1 LSLVTQTAEIKEGM
15 RAMTANPKDIDR
27 QNNSNLAELTDTKAV
42 DNLLELLSELAED
55 ESSSHSPLN
64 SSEKTLDP
72 LIPLIAELLDSNTEK
87 ATTSILKVVTPSIDH
102 IIEQRSTADLPRMAA
117 VIAKILPHAIT
128 EEIRLSPLA
137 IAKALAP
144 EIAIAIRQ
152 QITLDEDAIADALG
166 SEMGKAIKTQI
177 ELEKDAM
184 VDALYPVIGS
194 TISKYMIEVVQS
206 INEKVE
212 NTLSVEG
219 IKRKIRARLKGIS
232 EAELIFQE
240 SIRYSI
246 QAIFLIDKDSG
257 LIIEEVQPDDRTRLE
272 SDLIG
277 GMLTAIRSF
286 ANDCIASGSDLN
298 EIDYGDWQIPLE
310 VAGYCY
316 LAVVVK
322 GQPSK
327 QFRQK
332 VRRILSE
339 ITLQYGD
346 EIESYQGDRSVIPPE
361 VRQLLVRLLEPDLA
375 EVTSSSKK
383 AKPTAFLLLLTL
395 LLSLLFIPW
404 GISHYRHVNANRI
417 VEQTAIAL
425 DTAPELSVYRID
437 PEVSKD
443 RLLLTGRVPNA
454 YLRERAQI
462 IGQNIAARENLLL
475 DNQIITIDV
484 PEGLAS
490 TLNQI
495 EDITAWFN
503 RQPGI
508 AIDSRYSQRQV
519 EIEGFILAEQDWK
532 SVYTTF
538 QKISGVDRI
547 ILKTAKELPKF
558 DVRFYFAPNLID
570 INLNNDAK
578 RRKIKAI
585 AEFLTRYSQLNL
597 RLIAHSDSIGT
608 LENNRILGE
617 KQVETLRQQIIKQGI
632 SPSRLAIEISDRA
645 SADVK
650 QNLPLWLSRCVR
662 VEPFLPT
669 K

>member
-1 LSLVTQTAEIKEGM
+1 
-15 RAMTANPKDIDR
+15 MTANPKDIDR
-27 QNNSNLAELTDTKAV
+27 QNNSNLAELTDNNAV
-42 DNLLELLSELAED
+42 DNLIELLSELAGNEN
-55 ESSSHSPLN
+55 SSHSPVN
-64 SSEKTLDP
+64 SSKSDLDP
-72 LIPLIAELLDSNTEK
+72 LIPLIAELLDSNADK
-87 ATTSILKVVTPSIDH
+87 ATTSILKVVVPSIDN
-102 IIEQRSTADLPRMAA
+102 IIEQRSTADLPKMAA
-117 VIAKILPHAIT
+117 AIAKILPHAIT
-128 EEIRLSPLA
+128 EKIRLSPLA

-144 EIAIAIRQ
+144 EIAIAIRE
-152 QITLDEDAIADALG
+152 QITLDEDAISDALG

-219 IKRKIRARLKGIS
+219 VKRKIRARLKGVS
-232 EAELIFQE
+232 EAELILQE
-240 SIRYSI
+240 SIGYSI

-257 LIIEEVQPDDRTRLE
+257 LILEEVQPDDRTHLE
-272 SDLIG
+272 SDLVA

-286 ANDCIASGSDLN
+286 ANDCIASGSELN

-332 VRRILSE
+332 VRQVLSE
-339 ITLQYGD
+339 ITLKYGD
-346 EIESYQGDRSVIPPE
+346 EIESYQGDRNVIPPK
-361 VRQLLVRLLEPDLA
+361 VRQLLLQLLDPEISELA
-375 EVTSSSKK
+375 NSSKK
-383 AKPTAFLLLLTL
+383 TKPTTLLLLLAL
-395 LLSLLFIPW
+395 LLSLLFVPW
-404 GISHYRHVNANRI
+404 IISHHRHVNADRI
-417 VEQTAIAL
+417 VEETAIEL

-437 PEVSKD
+437 PEVRKGQLILS
-443 RLLLTGRVPNA
+443 GRVPNA
-454 YLRERAQI
+454 YLREQAQI
-462 IGQNIAARENLLL
+462 IGQNIATRENLLL
-475 DNQIITIDV
+475 DNQIITVDV
-484 PEGLAS
+484 PDVLAS

-495 EDITAWFN
+495 EDLTAWFN

-508 AIDSRYSQRQV
+508 AIDSRYLQRQV
-519 EIEGFILAEQDWK
+519 EIEGFILAEPDWK

-538 QKISGVDRI
+538 QKISGVERVN
-547 ILKTAKELPKF
+547 LKVARELPKL
-558 DVRFYFAPNLID
+558 DTRFYFAPNSID
-570 INLNNDAK
+570 INLNDEAK

-585 AEFLTRYSQLNL
+585 AEFLNRYPQLNL

-617 KQVETLRQQIIKQGI
+617 KRVETVKQQIIDRGI
-632 SPSRLAIEISDRA
+632 SPSRLAVEISDRA
-645 SADVK
+645 PVDVK
-650 QNLPLWLSRCVR
+650 QNLPIWLSRCVR